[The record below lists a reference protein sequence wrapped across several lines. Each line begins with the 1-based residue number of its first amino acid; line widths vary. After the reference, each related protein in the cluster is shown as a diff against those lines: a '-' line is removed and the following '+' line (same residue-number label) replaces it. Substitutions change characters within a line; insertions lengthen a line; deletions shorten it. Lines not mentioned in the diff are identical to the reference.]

1 MVSSISSSE
10 EIVHDISRRPTAAD
24 RPGVAQPVPERDIP
38 RQPWRTM
45 ALIVT
50 VLVILFTSL
59 WEWRMRTLE
68 LIPGDLGANYD
79 AWAELRRQVDKRDVP
94 VVIIG
99 DSRILFDTDLDRAA
113 QLTGV
118 RPLQLAIAGG
128 SGLPILEDI
137 AGDPHFKGLAI
148 VGMAE
153 TAYFD
158 TTFAVALPAKA
169 LALSHW
175 ESPSK
180 RASFLIERFI
190 SPAFAMLD
198 DNYQLSTLVFR
209 LDRDWRPGVMSPHD
223 DVWKAQET
231 AADGQTWIWRRLE
244 HDRGMSEHTRNVW
257 HHLFPP
263 QPMDDKS
270 IRDILVRTKAAVDK
284 IRARGG
290 DVVFVRPPSA
300 PDLRMIEDKHLPRA
314 RGWDALLTYTHSNG
328 IHIDD
333 LPGVQNLYLPE
344 GSHLSRACATVFT
357 DAYIRSLTGRTA
369 MLHLKP
375 DSAPRLSTGDCVKT
389 STAGL
394 KQVSEPA
401 AAVRAVAQLAVPPRS
416 MAGSAASPLPSPI
429 AHTRTRIQAAALR
442 SMLDR

>member
-1 MVSSISSSE
+1 MASSISSSE
-10 EIVHDISRRPTAAD
+10 EILLDTSLRLTAAD
-24 RPGVAQPVPERDIP
+24 RPGIAQPVPERYIP
-38 RQPWRTM
+38 EQPWRAM

-68 LIPGDLGANYD
+68 LIPGDLGANYE

-94 VVIIG
+94 VVIVG

-128 SGLPILEDI
+128 TGLPVLEDI

-158 TTFAVALPAKA
+158 TTFAVARPAKA

-180 RASFLIERFI
+180 RVSFQIQKFI

-209 LDRDWRPGVMSPHD
+209 LDRDWRAGVRGPHD

-231 AADGQTWIWRRLE
+231 AAGGQTWIWRRLE
-244 HDRGMSEHTRNVW
+244 HDRGMSEHTRNIW
-257 HHLFPP
+257 HQLFPP
-263 QPMDDKS
+263 QPLDGTS
-270 IRDILVRTKAAVDK
+270 IEAILVRTKSAVDK

-300 PDLRMIEDKHLPRA
+300 PDLRVIEDKHLPRA
-314 RGWDALLTYTHSNG
+314 RGWDALLTYTHTNG
-328 IHIDD
+328 IHVDD
-333 LPGVQNLYLPE
+333 LPAAQNLNLPE
-344 GSHLSRACATVFT
+344 SSHLSRACATVFT
-357 DAYIRSLTGRTA
+357 DAYIRSVADQTA
-369 MLHLKP
+369 LLHLKP
-375 DSAPRLSTGDCVKT
+375 NSALRLSTRNCVQA

-394 KQVSEPA
+394 N
-401 AAVRAVAQLAVPPRS
+401 
-416 MAGSAASPLPSPI
+416 
-429 AHTRTRIQAAALR
+429 
-442 SMLDR
+442 

>member
-10 EIVHDISRRPTAAD
+10 EIVHDTSRQALASGLRPTASD
-24 RPGVAQPVPERDIP
+24 RPGIAQPVPERDIP
-38 RQPWRTM
+38 EQPWRTM

-50 VLVILFTSL
+50 VLVVLFTCL
-59 WEWRMRTLE
+59 WEWRMRALE

-128 SGLPILEDI
+128 TGLPILEDV
-137 AGDPHFKGLAI
+137 ATDPHFKGLAI

-158 TTFAVALPAKA
+158 NTFAVARPTTA

-180 RASFLIERFI
+180 RASFLVERLI

-198 DNYQLSTLVFR
+198 DNYQLTTLVFR
-209 LDRDWRPGVMSPHD
+209 LDRDWRHGVMSPHG

-231 AADGQTWIWRRLE
+231 AAGGQTWIWRRLE
-244 HDRGMSEHTRNVW
+244 HDPGMSEHTRNVW
-257 HHLFPP
+257 HQLFPP
-263 QPMDDKS
+263 TPLDDKS
-270 IRDILVRTKAAVDK
+270 IEAILVRTKIAVDK

-300 PDLRMIEDKHLPRA
+300 PDLRVIEDKHLPRA
-314 RGWDALLTYTHSNG
+314 RGWDALLTYTHANG
-328 IHIDD
+328 THNDD
-333 LPGVQNLYLPE
+333 LPAAQNLTLPE
-344 GSHLSRACATVFT
+344 SSHLSRACATVFT
-357 DAYIRSLTGRTA
+357 DAYIRSLADQTA
-369 MLHLKP
+369 LLHLKP
-375 DSAPRLSTGDCVKT
+375 NSAPPLSTRNCVQ
-389 STAGL
+389 AH
-394 KQVSEPA
+394 A
-401 AAVRAVAQLAVPPRS
+401 ATLN
-416 MAGSAASPLPSPI
+416 
-429 AHTRTRIQAAALR
+429 
-442 SMLDR
+442 